1 MVFLVPKKKNEEYPK
16 LSTKKKEIRISKTQ
30 HSKFGPSHAFA
41 KNAFKSPR
49 SIFS

>member
-1 MVFLVPKKKNEEYPK
+1 MKNIQNSALK
-16 LSTKKKEIRISKTQ
+16 TKEIRISKTQ